1 MTKNIENYEIN
12 KKEFFKLYEDVMNDR
27 VDLNALSIDKL
38 KKIRD
43 FLKEEIKIKERYV
56 ETLKTKLND
65 C

>member
-12 KKEFFKLYEDVMNDR
+12 KKDFFKLYEDVMNDR
-27 VDLNALSIDKL
+27 VDVNALSTDKL

>member
-1 MTKNIENYEIN
+1 MTKNIENYEID

-27 VDLNALSIDKL
+27 IDLNALSTDKL

-43 FLKEEIKIKERYV
+43 LLKEEIIIKERYV
-56 ETLKTKLND
+56 ERLKGKLND